1 MAHRLGQAS
10 WNTQLEDWTTLCG
23 WHSARRNTKMS
34 MAVRKPLTIATM
46 ANKWSPDPVQ
56 MANQTDPELKV
67 NGPSDFA
74 NASEA
79 PFGFGGWEGSHP
91 QSPPCSV
98 LLHFFACILCLSYV
112 LSPFCGQKGLQ
123 PRRRYFVRQR
133 DALEN
138 HNWIARAGFS
148 HHARLP
154 VCNRR
159 LGVASAPAPC
169 GLVPA
174 LRARRCLTSQK
185 SWPAYFKPWRGRPVP
200 NVARP
205 RTCYNYIERL
215 CSLTSVHIPC
225 GHVGKNMG

>member
-1 MAHRLGQAS
+1 MGPVTSPTLQKHPLA
-10 WNTQLEDWTTLCG
+10 LEG
-23 WHSARRNTKMS
+23 GK
-34 MAVRKPLTIATM
+34 VRILRA
-46 ANKWSPDPVQ
+46 D
-56 MANQTDPELKV
+56 L
-67 NGPSDFA
+67 
-74 NASEA
+74 
-79 PFGFGGWEGSHP
+79 
-91 QSPPCSV
+91 V
-98 LLHFFACILCLSYV
+98 LFFSTFFACILCLSNV

>member
-1 MAHRLGQAS
+1 MNDEICEAKVPVVTQDQRANLGGGEGPNQQKIANWVISMTRGSRLAHRLGQAS

-91 QSPPCSV
+91 QSGPCSV
-98 LLHFFACILCLSYV
+98 L
-112 LSPFCGQKGLQ
+112 
-123 PRRRYFVRQR
+123 
-133 DALEN
+133 
-138 HNWIARAGFS
+138 
-148 HHARLP
+148 
-154 VCNRR
+154 
-159 LGVASAPAPC
+159 
-169 GLVPA
+169 
-174 LRARRCLTSQK
+174 
-185 SWPAYFKPWRGRPVP
+185 
-200 NVARP
+200 
-205 RTCYNYIERL
+205 
-215 CSLTSVHIPC
+215 
-225 GHVGKNMG
+225 